1 MLRQISLQV
10 DKGNELH
17 RIAEESGARV
27 SVADCRDFNS
37 KGMTM
42 LIELEGEP
50 ERVGSALKLLRNMR
64 EMRNVYETE
73 VSAKK
78 TLCLAV
84 LDRPLL
90 CKASLE
96 TGVICLECPYNSA
109 GHPFTWQVLV
119 RKSDDLR
126 GLISNLEEKGM
137 SVAVNGVS
145 HVSRE
150 EMLTG
155 RQKEIL
161 ATAMASGYFDFPRRT
176 GLSELSKMVG
186 VKPSTLS
193 EILRSAERKIM
204 EGAVKDMKGVP
215 SPWNGRSRRQRYSCV
230 PLGFE
235 ERILR
240 AESASE
246 K

>member
-1 MLRQISLQV
+1 MLRQVSLRV
-10 DKGNELH
+10 EKGNAIQG
-17 RIAEESGARV
+17 IAEAAGVRV

-64 EMRNVYETE
+64 EMRKVYETE
-73 VSAKK
+73 VSARK

-90 CKASLE
+90 CRASLE
-96 TGVICLECPYNSA
+96 TGVICLQCPYNSA

-126 GLISNLEEKGM
+126 GLISNLEEKG
-137 SVAVNGVS
+137 VRVVVNGVS
-145 HVSRE
+145 RVSRE

-176 GLSELSKMVG
+176 GLSELSKIVG

-193 EILRSAERKIM
+193 EILRRAERKIM
-204 EGAVKDMKGVP
+204 EGAVKDMKVLP
-215 SPWNGRSRRQRYSCV
+215 ANGHRPQK
-230 PLGFE
+230 E
-235 ERILR
+235 D
-240 AESASE
+240 
-246 K
+246 

>member
-1 MLRQISLQV
+1 MQV
-10 DKGNELH
+10 EGGNEIQG
-17 RIAEESGARV
+17 IAQAAGVRV

-42 LIELEGEP
+42 LLELEGEP
-50 ERVGSALKLLRNMR
+50 ERVGSALKLLRNMTD
-64 EMRNVYETE
+64 MRKIYETD
-73 VSAKK
+73 VSAKR

-90 CKASLE
+90 CMASLE
-96 TGVICLECPYNSA
+96 TGVICLKCPYNSA

-126 GLISNLEEKGM
+126 GLISNLGEKGM

-145 HVSRE
+145 RVSRE
-150 EMLTG
+150 ETLTG

-176 GLSELSKMVG
+176 CLSELSKMVG

-204 EGAVKDMKGVP
+204 EGAVKDMKVLP
-215 SPWNGRSRRQRYSCV
+215 ANR
-230 PLGFE
+230 
-235 ERILR
+235 LR
-240 AESASE
+240 LQKED
-246 K
+246 

>member
-1 MLRQISLQV
+1 M
-10 DKGNELH
+10 
-17 RIAEESGARV
+17 
-27 SVADCRDFNS
+27 
-37 KGMTM
+37 
-42 LIELEGEP
+42 
-50 ERVGSALKLLRNMR
+50 KLLRNMK

-73 VSAKK
+73 VSATK

-90 CKASLE
+90 CRASLE
-96 TGVICLECPYNSA
+96 TGVICLQCPYNSA
-109 GHPFTWQVLV
+109 GQPFTWQVLV

-137 SVAVNGVS
+137 SVVVNGVS

-150 EMLTG
+150 ETLTG

-161 ATAMASGYFDFPRRT
+161 ATAIASGYFDFPRRT

-193 EILRSAERKIM
+193 EILRSAERKIL
-204 EGAVKDMKGVP
+204 ENTVKGLKA
-215 SPWNGRSRRQRYSCV
+215 SPLAN
-230 PLGFE
+230 
-235 ERILR
+235 
-240 AESASE
+240 ANA
-246 K
+246 